1 MGMHVYRQGDVAFI
15 PREDLPKSVADIDNM
30 VGRDKKTKAKV
41 LKTRV
46 VRKGVNG
53 GIHALDLEKAPDT
66 VMYELDGVKYVLS
79 PEGVDVVHGEHGKVE
94 LPKGSY
100 EVRVQREADRAGWRN
115 VMD

>member
-46 VRKGVNG
+46 VRKGENG
-53 GIHALDLEKAPDT
+53 GIHAGTAQPPFSISRIS
-66 VMYELDGVKYVLS
+66 S
-79 PEGVDVVHGEHGKVE
+79 PWR
-94 LPKGSY
+94 S
-100 EVRVQREADRAGWRN
+100 AGTFQPLRC
-115 VMD
+115 